1 MKILQPQEE
10 KIKLAIRDAI
20 AVDPLI
26 SISRLQDVLFKKGF
40 KTVGNQNL
48 AWHYIAKVVRKINR
62 EAIER
67 VDRQQITE
75 RLAQSKERY
84 RLVFDRLMR
93 IAFYTDDLK
102 QEGMLPPSYK
112 DQISA
117 LNSIVRLDIA
127 ILNAE
132 MDAGIFERY
141 LGTLEIDKRNKPI
154 PKEVRDRIKQAMIN
168 WGMMP
173 EEIIKQNA
181 DDAKP
186 TTALV
191 VRNQQS
197 L

>member
-26 SISRLQDVLFKKGF
+26 SISRLQDVLFNKGF
-40 KTVGNQNL
+40 KSANNQL
-48 AWHYIAKVVRKINR
+48 LTWHYIAKIVRKINR
-62 EAIER
+62 EAVEKA
-67 VDRQQITE
+67 DRQKITE
-75 RLAQSKERY
+75 RLVQSKERY

-102 QEGMLPPSYK
+102 KEGMSPPSYK

-117 LNSIVRLDIA
+117 LNSIVRLDVA

-132 MDAGIFERY
+132 MDAGIFERH

-154 PKEVRDRIKQAMIN
+154 PKELKEQIRRAMIN
-168 WGMMP
+168 CGMMA

-181 DDAKP
+181 DDAISTK
-186 TTALV
+186 ALM
-191 VRNQQS
+191 VRNQ
-197 L
+197 